1 MNDYG
6 KLRVVRGEPILAKG
20 YNSKGPLSE
29 SHSQLNEKCHQ
40 QFILNLHLPPLN
52 IVLGLVSNPFKLLS
66 LHHRKGE
73 QFEVKGYE
81 TGERVKVFNLRVFL
95 RVKMLNILGNLR
107 VSHQ

>member
-1 MNDYG
+1 MLYAF
-6 KLRVVRGEPILAKG
+6 LF
-20 YNSKGPLSE
+20 
-29 SHSQLNEKCHQ
+29 C
-40 QFILNLHLPPLN
+40 
-52 IVLGLVSNPFKLLS
+52 LVSNPFKLLS

-107 VSHQ
+107 VAHQ